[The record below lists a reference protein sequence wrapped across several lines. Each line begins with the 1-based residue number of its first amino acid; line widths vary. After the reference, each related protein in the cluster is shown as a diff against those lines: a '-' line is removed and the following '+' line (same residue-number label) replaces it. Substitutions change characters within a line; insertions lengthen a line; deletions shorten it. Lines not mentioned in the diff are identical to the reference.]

1 MINSHSVGIYI
12 HILLLVFWLGADV
25 GVFLLALEAKKP
37 ALSFAE
43 RAFALR
49 IATVI
54 DFTPR
59 LCFALM
65 FPVGLWLST
74 TGGWIDPPSWVFA
87 LIWALSAAWIWLIFA
102 LHSSVGTPRGA
113 RLNRL
118 HLTLQG
124 IAFVVVGT
132 IGISSLAGHGPFPGG
147 WLGAKVLLFGVIFGF
162 GIGIDYAFRPIVPAF
177 LRLANEGTKP
187 DIEVVISRCVNGACG
202 YVLALYAVLLI
213 VAFLGVTKP
222 F

>member
-1 MINSHSVGIYI
+1 MINSHSLGIYI

-54 DFTPR
+54 DFAPR

-65 FPVGLWLST
+65 FPVGLWLAA
-74 TGGWIDPPSWVFA
+74 TGGWVAPPAWVFA
-87 LIWALSAAWIWLIFA
+87 LVWLVSAGWIALLFA
-102 LHSSVGTPRGA
+102 LHASGGTPRGA
-113 RLNRL
+113 RLNRV

-124 IAFVVVGT
+124 IAFLVVGA
-132 IGISSLAGHGPFPGG
+132 IGISSVTGHGPFPGG
-147 WLGAKVLLFGVIFGF
+147 WLGTKVLLFGLIFGF

-177 LRLANEGTKP
+177 LRLASEGTKP
-187 DIEVVISRCVNGACG
+187 DIERVIGRCVNGAIG